1 MKWVDS
7 NQGSRDSGRPSVCL
21 PGLVWA
27 QSDCVAAVG
36 LHVPQVCEH
45 AEAQRGS
52 QGTENS
58 LVAFEDQKPF
68 DMVVT
73 IKCLLFKY

>member
-1 MKWVDS
+1 MT
-7 NQGSRDSGRPSVCL
+7 
-21 PGLVWA
+21 
-27 QSDCVAAVG
+27 VAG
-36 LHVPQVCEH
+36 QVCASQGWFGPRVTVWQLWACMYPRCVSMLRH
-45 AEAQRGS
+45 RGGS